1 MPDIVVCGTSSDN
14 SGASVTDNISA
25 WFYDYR
31 AELRGLLPS

>member
-25 WFYDYR
+25 WFSDDR
-31 AELRGLLPS
+31 AVVRSSPP